1 MVAHVFKPLFNQ
13 KVKLL
18 RLRISRYSRLA
29 QNRNGELGSQLSGQ
43 TGEKLSS
50 NRKGFSL
57 QTEGFEPWTV
67 TVRQH

>member
-1 MVAHVFKPLFNQ
+1 MVTHVFKPLFNQ

-43 TGEKLSS
+43 TV
-50 NRKGFSL
+50 
-57 QTEGFEPWTV
+57 Q
-67 TVRQH
+67 